1 MCQKHP
7 RCWRKVSYF
16 IIFPFWGQSLWKF
29 FVSIFPRILPVDFP
43 TILED
48 KEKTVLSAGQYRKEN
63 LNSQL
68 IRIPK
73 PQLNLRQNIKLATS
87 FFSPDEIL
95 SKRTSFVHGAVSHL
109 HGAKGRLDS
118 DLRQPRILIGYLRHS
133 LLLYRLVLVR
143 NMALLK

>member
-1 MCQKHP
+1 M
-7 RCWRKVSYF
+7 
-16 IIFPFWGQSLWKF
+16 
-29 FVSIFPRILPVDFP
+29 
-43 TILED
+43 
-48 KEKTVLSAGQYRKEN
+48 
-63 LNSQL
+63 
-68 IRIPK
+68 
-73 PQLNLRQNIKLATS
+73 KLATS

-109 HGAKGRLDS
+109 HGAKALLDS